1 MATSTQTKTGTPS
14 LDGLFERTT
23 EAQDQFATAARKA
36 GHAYLDTYEKAVD
49 RAIDLELKF
58 AEGTRQ
64 DWVKS
69 LAEAQADFAREL
81 THTYASTARTLL
93 K

>member
-1 MATSTQTKTGTPS
+1 MATSTQAKTTPT

-23 EAQDQFATAARKA
+23 DAQEQFVSAARKA
-36 GHAYLDTYEKAVD
+36 GNAYLDTYEKAVD
-49 RAIDLELKF
+49 RTLELELRF
-58 AEGTRQ
+58 AETTRQ

-69 LAEAQADFAREL
+69 IVESQTDFAREL
-81 THTYASTARTLL
+81 TQTYASTARTLL

>member
-1 MATSTQTKTGTPS
+1 MATQTKS
-14 LDGLFERTT
+14 AASNVNGLFERTT
-23 EAQDQFATAARKA
+23 QAQEQFTSAAQKA

-49 RAIDLELKF
+49 RSIDLQLRF
-58 AEGTRQ
+58 ADSTRQ
-64 DWVKS
+64 DWLKS
-69 LAEAQADFAREL
+69 ITEAQTDFAREL

>member
-1 MATSTQTKTGTPS
+1 MATSTQTKTTPT

-23 EAQDQFATAARKA
+23 DAQEQFVSAARKA
-36 GHAYLDTYEKAVD
+36 GNAYLDTYEKAVD
-49 RAIDLELKF
+49 RTIELELRF
-58 AEGTRQ
+58 AETSRQ

-69 LAEAQADFAREL
+69 IVESQTDFAREL
-81 THTYASTARTLL
+81 TQTYASTARTLL